1 MCHKNN
7 IPNTLACQVPPDQT
21 RGYNKREKVAVV
33 AFSDTV
39 VEPDAMV
46 ITVFDTTVADSA
58 VG

>member
-21 RGYNKREKVAVV
+21 RGDDEREKVAVV
-33 AFSDTV
+33 AFADTV
-39 VEPDAMV
+39 IEPDAMV
-46 ITVFDTTVADSA
+46 ITVFDATVADSA